1 MGARTEES
9 SATNKLGGKR
19 KQLFTEREARR
30 LLRAAKAEGEKCIL
44 RKRPDGTLEL
54 VPMTGETD
62 GSESTTPLSPL
73 VKRRGQG

>member
-1 MGARTEES
+1 MGARMEES
-9 SATNKLGGKR
+9 STTNKRGGKR

-44 RKRPDGTLEL
+44 RKHPDGTLEL

-62 GSESTTPLSPL
+62 GSESTTPLEEWR
-73 VKRRGQG
+73 KRRGQG